1 MDDIQNTLPVPARE
15 INLEHTALLE
25 AAKTPSCMRSIAE
38 SLSFRRNLKCST
50 VNGREARS
58 QPSRPLL
65 GLRRRH
71 SLERQLL
78 QSRCRLHDVEIA
90 LRIDINV
97 MTRSEDA
104 RRLGTAD
111 DLQRL
116 AIENEDLVASTNIE
130 ELLIGIRREC
140 EIAGKSYV
148 SPGDLLYELALFRK
162 HLNATVFA
170 IGHINGS
177 VLRHADR
184 VYDAELIGTRI
195 RKSLWRHDLTM
206 IIID

>member
-1 MDDIQNTLPVPARE
+1 MAR
-15 INLEHTALLE
+15 I
-25 AAKTPSCMRSIAE
+25 
-38 SLSFRRNLKCST
+38 
-50 VNGREARS
+50 
-58 QPSRPLL
+58 PLL
-65 GLRRRH
+65 CEEGNSAPLLSLRRRH

-90 LRIDINV
+90 LGIDINV

-104 RRLGTAD
+104 CRLGTAD
-111 DLQRL
+111 NLQRL
-116 AIENEDLVASTNIE
+116 AIENENLVASTNIE
-130 ELLIGIRREC
+130 ELLIGIRRQC
-140 EIAGKSYV
+140 EIAGKGYV
-148 SPGDLLYELALFRK
+148 SPDDLLYELALFRK
-162 HLNATVFA
+162 HLNATVFT

-206 IIID
+206 VIIDRFVPKGSPHSLEGAAVRIENNDTMVAVRSEERRVGKEGRARR

>member
-1 MDDIQNTLPVPARE
+1 MAR
-15 INLEHTALLE
+15 L
-25 AAKTPSCMRSIAE
+25 
-38 SLSFRRNLKCST
+38 
-50 VNGREARS
+50 
-58 QPSRPLL
+58 PLL
-65 GLRRRH
+65 CEEGNSAPLLSLRRRH

-90 LRIDINV
+90 LGIDINV
-97 MTRSEDA
+97 MTRSEDT

-111 DLQRL
+111 NLQRL

-140 EIAGKSYV
+140 EITGKRYV

-170 IGHINGS
+170 RS
-177 VLRHADR
+177 EERR
-184 VYDAELIGTRI
+184 VGKECTATCR
-195 RKSLWRHDLTM
+195 S
-206 IIID
+206 